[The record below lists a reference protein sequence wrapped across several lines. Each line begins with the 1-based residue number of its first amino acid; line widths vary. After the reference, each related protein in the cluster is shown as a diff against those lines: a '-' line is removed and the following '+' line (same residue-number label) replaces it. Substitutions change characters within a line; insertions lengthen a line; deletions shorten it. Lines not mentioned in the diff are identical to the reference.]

1 MNEPN
6 KFDRDL
12 FSQHLIEALPYIRQF
27 HSKTVVIKYGGA
39 AMTDEA
45 LKHEFCRD
53 IVLLD
58 YVGVRPI
65 VVHGGGPQLTKIMGK
80 LGKETQFIDGLRVT
94 DKETID
100 IAEMVLTGFVGKE
113 IIARINVEGGKAVN
127 LSGKD
132 ANLIRVKKI
141 VHHKS
146 DDPTQEIDIGYVGEV
161 ETIDPGV
168 LHNLEEGSFIPV
180 ISPVGIGPDGHA
192 YNVNAD
198 TVAGEI
204 ARALKAERLILLSD
218 IPGVM
223 KDKDDPSS
231 LIHSLSVKDALAL
244 IQEKIAMGGMIPKI
258 KSCLRALDGGVRK
271 THIID
276 GRIPH
281 SLLLELFT
289 NTGIG
294 TQIFPDS

>member
-1 MNEPN
+1 MKKQK
-6 KFDRDL
+6 KFDREM

-39 AMTDEA
+39 AMTEES

-65 VVHGGGPQLTKIMGK
+65 VVHGGGPQLTRIMGK

-113 IIARINVEGGKAVN
+113 IVARMNLEGGKAVN

-132 ANLIRVKKI
+132 ANLIRVKKYLPRS
-141 VHHKS
+141 VA
-146 DDPTQEIDIGYVGEV
+146 DPDQEIDIGFVGEI
-161 ETIDPGV
+161 EAIDPSV
-168 LHNLEEGSFIPV
+168 LHNLEEGGFIPV
-180 ISPVGIGPDGHA
+180 ISPVGIGADGHA

-204 ARALKAERLILLSD
+204 ARAVKAERLILLSD

-223 KDKDDPSS
+223 KDKDDIATLYTS
-231 LIHSLSVKDALAL
+231 LMAKEANDL
-244 IQEKIAMGGMIPKI
+244 ILTGIAKGGMIPKI
-258 KSCLRALDGGVRK
+258 RACLRALGGGVRK
-271 THIID
+271 THVID
-276 GRIPH
+276 GRVPH
-281 SLLLELFT
+281 SVLLELFT
-289 NTGIG
+289 DTGVG